1 MDKRSLVTMLAIAA
15 LAIVAVFGK
24 SAVMFVSAAAI
35 AVIVYVFRRARMRD
49 RVVGIV
55 VAGLGG
61 SIGAEIVH
69 TLYHYASVAEP
80 GTGGDSAGFFMSA
93 VLVGV
98 MNAAVIAVVVLCT
111 ETAIKIIGRKSE
123 KQGVE
128 S

>member
-1 MDKRSLVTMLAIAA
+1 MDKRMLVTMSGVTA
-15 LAIVAVFGK
+15 LAILAVFGK

-49 RVVGIV
+49 RVIGII

-80 GTGGDSAGFFMSA
+80 GAGGDSAGFFMSA
-93 VLVGV
+93 ILVGAI
-98 MNAAVIAVVVLCT
+98 NAAAIIVVIWCT
-111 ETAIKIIGRKSE
+111 EAALKFIARKPE
-123 KQGVE
+123 
-128 S
+128 